1 MIRVFGSRVRP
12 KKSRS
17 CLRINFDS
25 VSIGSGVRFLGA
37 SFAELRSTLFLSA
50 GFLTFIRDLFP
61 EDYCAKIFRG
71 PGIIFS

>member
-1 MIRVFGSRVRP
+1 MGILLGP
-12 KKSRS
+12 KKSRIFG
-17 CLRINFDS
+17 RIRHDI
-25 VSIGSGVRFLGA
+25 VSIRFEVNFLGA

-71 PGIIFS
+71 LGIIFS